1 MIVVSIWA
9 VRTSWSKKDGGE
21 GVGTGKKEEKCADK
35 VGSSWGRRGR
45 RALGWRGGRPRG
57 GGGEGE
63 LEWVVVRGGVGS
75 VDVTGAEGQGLG
87 EGRRDECVIEE

>member
-9 VRTSWSKKDGGE
+9 VRTWWSKRDGGE
-21 GVGTGKKEEKCADK
+21 VVGTGKKEEKCAVK
-35 VGSSWGRRGR
+35 VGSSWGRSGR
-45 RALGWRGGRPRG
+45 RAVGRRGEEAQG